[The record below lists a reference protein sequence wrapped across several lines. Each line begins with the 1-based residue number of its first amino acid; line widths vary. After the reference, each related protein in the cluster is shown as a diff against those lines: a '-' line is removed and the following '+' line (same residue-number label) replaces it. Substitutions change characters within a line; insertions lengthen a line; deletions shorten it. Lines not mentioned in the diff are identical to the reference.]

1 MTGPGADF
9 PTVGGRLL
17 LMVATMT
24 EPSDRNER
32 ATAKPVHIPTVLAV
46 GCSDALLA
54 RCWEALAGLG
64 VMVRDCEP
72 ALAATLAAARQP
84 LAIVVS
90 TEAYALDPDELEA
103 LARDVR
109 ATLLRVDESA
119 DGPELAA
126 ALAGAVRAASRRR
139 GERSISGR
147 YSLLPG
153 ELVAAPGSFALSEP
167 PPVSHVRATSL
178 LLDDLEDELL
188 ATLR

>member
-1 MTGPGADF
+1 MTAPGADF
-9 PTVGGRLL
+9 PPPRGRLL

-24 EPSDRNER
+24 QPSDPHER

-54 RCWEALAGLG
+54 RCWEALSGLG

-90 TEAYALDPDELEA
+90 TEVYALDAGELDA

-109 ATLLRVDESA
+109 ATLLCVDEGA
-119 DGPELAA
+119 GGRELAE

-139 GERSISGR
+139 GERSSSGR

-153 ELVAAPGSFALSEP
+153 ELLAAADSFALSEP
-167 PPVSHVRATSL
+167 PPTSHVRASSP

-188 ATLR
+188 AVLR